1 MVFADKVSSPSM
13 SGIFCWYAKAKACV
27 CHSQRFARA
36 DKRAKLPKW
45 INQYITEAHS
55 NLSTDMATVLAKLFI
70 RSISQPFDHTQTG
83 ISLWTIE
90 DIENRQR
97 KEKEEEARFMIEMDG
112 TASKAKKQEDGD
124 QGMFDGEE
132 EEDDYALMGI
142 DDADLADVP
151 MELS

>member
-1 MVFADKVSSPSM
+1 M
-13 SGIFCWYAKAKACV
+13 
-27 CHSQRFARA
+27 
-36 DKRAKLPKW
+36 
-45 INQYITEAHS
+45 
-55 NLSTDMATVLAKLFI
+55 STDMATVLAKLFI

-112 TASKAKKQEDGD
+112 IATKAKKQEGED
-124 QGMFDGEE
+124 QPMFDREE

-142 DDADLADVP
+142 DDADLMDVP